1 MGRMRGLP
9 QKLGQMLSFSL
20 GHEEQA
26 VDQYATLQQG
36 AEPLALEVVRPVME
50 AAWGCPLEDVLSDI
64 DPAAYA
70 ASLGQVH
77 RTTLRDGRA
86 VAIKVQYPGIRD
98 TVMADLKMLGWLG
111 TPFGNL
117 RQGFDLTA
125 YRETILHDLERELDY
140 ECEAKQQRAFA
151 AWAAY
156 DQFLIVPSVIDH
168 LSTANVLVTE
178 WQEGDHWNDVCA
190 NWNDTQ
196 KRSLAN
202 VMLQFFLGGIFQH
215 GRMQADWHPETSVF
229 VLTAIRLGCCC
240 MILAVSLNHLKLNS
254 WDWPD

>member
-1 MGRMRGLP
+1 MRGLP

-98 TVMADLKMLGWLG
+98 TVM
-111 TPFGNL
+111 
-117 RQGFDLTA
+117 
-125 YRETILHDLERELDY
+125 
-140 ECEAKQQRAFA
+140 
-151 AWAAY
+151 
-156 DQFLIVPSVIDH
+156 
-168 LSTANVLVTE
+168 
-178 WQEGDHWNDVCA
+178 
-190 NWNDTQ
+190 
-196 KRSLAN
+196 
-202 VMLQFFLGGIFQH
+202 
-215 GRMQADWHPETSVF
+215 
-229 VLTAIRLGCCC
+229 
-240 MILAVSLNHLKLNS
+240 
-254 WDWPD
+254 